1 MAHSNP
7 SLATRVG
14 SDSENEYH
22 FSVRCSSAPLVVV
35 LGFAGFGLTGC
46 GASARAATTP
56 PTVVATTTQ
65 TADFARVISGGDVQV
80 YDVMRAGVDPHH
92 YEPTAADLHQI
103 TGAAV
108 IVTNGL
114 GLEPW
119 FARAQRAT
127 TPKGIVV
134 TATSGVTLRGN
145 DPHVWL
151 NPANAK
157 IMVTNVADAMTRAL
171 PSLAP
176 TFTANLAVY
185 TAELE
190 ALDQEISAQVS
201 ALPNRKMVT
210 NHDAFGYFIERYGF
224 DYVGSVIP
232 SFDTST
238 DLSTNEVRKLV
249 SKIKAEQVRAV
260 FSEASVPPKAARAIA
275 TEAGVKIVDG
285 EDALFGDSLGA
296 VGSDGDT
303 YLKMMRH
310 NARTIV
316 MALS

>member
-1 MAHSNP
+1 
-7 SLATRVG
+7 
-14 SDSENEYH
+14 
-22 FSVRCSSAPLVVV
+22 VRCSSAALAAV
-35 LGFAGFGLTGC
+35 LGLAGFGLTGC
-46 GASARAATTP
+46 GASARAATAP

-65 TADFARVISGGDVQV
+65 TADFARVIGGGGVQV

-92 YEPTAADLHQI
+92 YEPTAADLHRI
-103 TGAAV
+103 TSAAV

-119 FARAQRAT
+119 FARALRAT
-127 TPKGIVV
+127 TPNGIVV
-134 TATSGVTLRGN
+134 TATSGVPLRGD

-151 NPANAK
+151 NPNHAK
-157 IMVTNVADAMTRAL
+157 IMVANIADAMTRAL
-171 PSLAP
+171 PAMAS
-176 TFTANLAVY
+176 TFAANLKAY
-185 TAELE
+185 TAKLD
-190 ALDQEISAQVS
+190 ALDQEISAQVAS
-201 ALPNRKMVT
+201 LPNRKMVT

-316 MALS
+316 TALS

>member
-1 MAHSNP
+1 M
-7 SLATRVG
+7 RQVG

-22 FSVRCSSAPLVVV
+22 FGMRCSPAALAAVVG
-35 LGFAGFGLTGC
+35 LASLGLTSC
-46 GASARAATTP
+46 SASARATTAT

-65 TADFARVISGGDVQV
+65 TADFARVIGGEGVRV
-80 YDVMRAGVDPHH
+80 YDVMCAGVDPHD

-108 IVTNGL
+108 IVTNGI

-119 FARAQRAT
+119 FERARRAT
-127 TPKGIVV
+127 TPEGIVV
-134 TATSGVTLRGN
+134 MATAGVPLRRN

-151 NPANAK
+151 NPSNAK
-157 IMVTNVADAMTRAL
+157 IMVANIAEAMTRAL
-171 PSLAP
+171 PTMAA
-176 TFTANLAVY
+176 TFATNLARY
-185 TAELE
+185 SAELD
-190 ALDQEISAQVS
+190 ALDAEISAQVA

-210 NHDAFGYFIERYGF
+210 NHDAFGYFIDHYGF

-232 SFDTST
+232 SFDTSA
-238 DLSTNEVRKLV
+238 DLSTSQVRKLV
-249 SKIKAEQVRAV
+249 SKITATQVKAV
-260 FSEASVPPKAARAIA
+260 FSEASVPPKAARVIA

-285 EDALFGDSLGA
+285 EDALFGDSLGPA
-296 VGSDGDT
+296 GSDGDT

>member
-1 MAHSNP
+1 M
-7 SLATRVG
+7 
-14 SDSENEYH
+14 
-22 FSVRCSSAPLVVV
+22 RCSHAALAAV
-35 LGFAGFGLTGC
+35 LGLAGFGLTGC
-46 GASARAATTP
+46 SAPARATTTP

-65 TADFARVISGGDVQV
+65 TADFVRVIGGAGVNV
-80 YDVMRAGVDPHH
+80 YDIMRAGVDPHN
-92 YEPTAADLHQI
+92 YEPTAADLHHI
-103 TGAAV
+103 TIAAV

-119 FARAQRAT
+119 FVRARRAT

-134 TATSGVTLRGN
+134 TATSGVPLRGD

-151 NPANAK
+151 NPAYAK
-157 IMVTNVADAMTRAL
+157 IMVTNIADAMTRAL
-171 PSLAP
+171 PAKASLFA
-176 TFTANLAVY
+176 ANLAAY
-185 TAELE
+185 TMELD
-190 ALDQEISAQVS
+190 ALDQEISAQVAS
-201 ALPNRKMVT
+201 LPNRKMVT

-238 DLSTNEVRKLV
+238 DLSTREVRKLV
-249 SKIKAEQVRAV
+249 SNINAEQVRAI
-260 FSEASVPPKAARAIA
+260 FSEASIPPKAARAIA

-285 EDALFGDSLGA
+285 ENALFGDSLGTL
-296 VGSDGDT
+296 GSDGDT